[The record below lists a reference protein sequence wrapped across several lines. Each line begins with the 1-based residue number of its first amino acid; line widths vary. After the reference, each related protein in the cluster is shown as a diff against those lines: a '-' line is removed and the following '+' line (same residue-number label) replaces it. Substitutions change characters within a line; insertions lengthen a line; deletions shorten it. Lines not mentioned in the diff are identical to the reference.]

1 MSKAGSTRK
10 LVLAGISFNVMADSD
25 ANKTSGVL
33 NEANRHSGGSSQ
45 KQTLLPGDINSVTV
59 DASTAEVEQLETLA
73 KSVIAITMSLTYA
86 DGSVYSSPGFINL
99 AEHTSQDNKI
109 DVTMFPSSG
118 VWSRFGL

>member
-33 NEANRHSGGSSQ
+33 NEATRHSGGNSQ

-73 KSVIAITMSLTYA
+73 KSVVDIPMSITYI
-86 DGSVYSSPGFINL
+86 DGSVYSSPGFITL

-109 DVTMFPSSG
+109 DVTMFPRSG
-118 VWSRFGL
+118 SWSRFGL

>member
-10 LVLAGISFNVMADSD
+10 LVLGSISFNVMADSD

-33 NEANRHSGGSSQ
+33 NEANRHSGGNSQ

-73 KSVIAITMSLTYA
+73 KSVAPITMSLTYA

-109 DVTMFPSSG
+109 DVAMFPSSG